1 MLNSLKW
8 ITNQTSLSEYMKNL
22 RPSTASINGYLTK
35 FSYESYETRMVNVIS
50 QMSSKLY
57 DPLKENFVVI

>member
-1 MLNSLKW
+1 MLNILKW
-8 ITNQTSLSEYMKNL
+8 ITNQTSLSECIKNL
-22 RPSTASINGYLTK
+22 RPRTASINGYLTK
-35 FSYESYETRMVNVIS
+35 FSYETYETRMMYVIS